1 MTGLILALACAQAEV
16 RIQTAE
22 PAAGAWVEGPDL
34 LIQVGRTLQRHAP
47 SAVERLPMGRG
58 TFAWTLCRLQGS
70 DGPAVALF
78 DARGVF
84 VHRRRDGR
92 WNAEAEPLVVHP
104 NLFEGT
110 PADPPVRLDFMPRVD
125 GDDWDDLLLFGT
137 EVTVVMVQRPAGFEM
152 LQKVRLPVV
161 ATESLG
167 WWPDPTLKEQIR
179 LPPVW
184 VADLEGD
191 GRRDL
196 SCFTGTHLEIFP
208 WGAEGLAPAP
218 ARSVR
223 VVGRPADGLLKI
235 QPPPKLKDVDGDG
248 RPDLVHVNPR
258 IGAAEIFYG
267 RDGAPSRTDVE
278 PREDGGTWGL
288 DADVVTMTR
297 DGKRSL
303 VLRTVEQV
311 GILDSVDLLKSR
323 RAVMR
328 VLFFPLEPGGRPAR
342 SAARI
347 VKIPLSFAA
356 EVSPYG
362 FTLHGFVEPAAAD
375 WDGDGAKDWMVVTPE
390 LKLVRYPGDGVGAVE
405 EEPVPVT
412 GVDLPAGASEIHL
425 SAVEGGARDGLLIR
439 YREAG
444 GTGMVRIV
452 RLRGG

>member
-1 MTGLILALACAQAEV
+1 MIALILAQVAQAEV
-16 RIQTAE
+16 RISTAE
-22 PAAGAWVEGPDL
+22 PVVGAWVEGGDL
-34 LIQVGRTLQRHAP
+34 LIQAGRTLLRRSGPALSP
-47 SAVERLPMGRG
+47 AERLDLGRG
-58 TFAWTLCRLQGS
+58 TFAWTLCRLRDTDGS
-70 DGPAVALF
+70 SVACV

-92 WNAEAEPLVVHP
+92 WNTEPEPLVLQA

-125 GDDWDDLLLFGT
+125 DDELDDLLVFGIEST
-137 EVTVVMVQRPAGFEM
+137 AVMVQRPSGFEL
-152 LQKVRLPVV
+152 LQTVRLPVV
-161 ATESLG
+161 ASESLG
-167 WWPDPTLKEQIR
+167 WWPDPALKEQIR

-184 VADLEGD
+184 VADLDGD

-196 SCFTGTHLEIFP
+196 ACFTGTHLEFFP
-208 WGAEGLAPAP
+208 WGAEIP

-223 VVGRPADGLLKI
+223 VVSRPADGLLKI
-235 QPPPKLKDVDGDG
+235 QPPPKLMDVDGDG

-267 RDGAPSRTDVE
+267 RGGAPSRTDVE

-297 DGKRSL
+297 GGMRSL

-311 GILDSVDLLKSR
+311 GILDSVELLKSR

-328 VLFFPLEPGGRPAR
+328 LLFFPLETGGRPAR
-342 SAARI
+342 SASR
-347 VKIPLSFAA
+347 VLKVPLSFAA
-356 EVSPYG
+356 EVSQFG

-390 LKLVRYPGDGVGAVE
+390 MKLVRYPGDGAGAVE
-405 EEPVPVT
+405 EGPLPVAEVT
-412 GVDLPAGASEIHL
+412 LPAAASEIHL
-425 SAVEGGARDGLLIR
+425 SAVGGDGRDGLLIR
-439 YREAG
+439 YREPG
-444 GTGMVRIV
+444 GKGTVRIV
-452 RLRGG
+452 RSK